1 MVYRQ
6 YIRMRGLQIVGKIM
20 AVNAGSSSLK
30 FQLLEMPEEKLIT
43 SGLVE
48 RIGLKASVFTIKVNG
63 EKIVEVKDIENH
75 SVAVKMLFEKLINLN
90 IIQSLDEIIGVGHR
104 VLTGGRSLTDSC
116 VIGDKEMAIIENLV
130 DLGPLHLPANLTGIK
145 AFKEALPNVIN
156 VGVFDTAFHQTMPEE
171 AFLYAIPYDWYETY
185 NVRKYG
191 FHGTSHKYV
200 TLRTAQIMGKKPENI
215 NLVICHLGN
224 GASICAVKNGKSV
237 DTSMGFTPLEGIPMG
252 TRSGNIDPAVVEYMM
267 GKKNKSCKEIINIL
281 NKQSGYLG
289 LSGLSSDSRDLLVAA
304 KNGHKRAILA
314 IEVQAKR
321 IADYVASYHCYIG
334 GADAIVFTAGIGE
347 NEATTRENII
357 SRLAPLGVKIDPKLN
372 ACRGIER
379 LVSTDDSTIKVYVVP
394 TNEEVMIARDTLR
407 LIQQ

>member
-1 MVYRQ
+1 M
-6 YIRMRGLQIVGKIM
+6 GKIM